1 MAAPLLSGLSP
12 EDAASPS
19 IGITKMDL
27 SQDTETDPKAPR
39 RRIPVGALL
48 FGVFLA
54 LAMGAYAWS
63 ILDAARR
70 TTDWLLIL
78 PVAGIGIFAIAFA
91 IIDDVQQGRQGRQ
104 HKVGEGD
111 ARIGA
116 ALVVLVLGFAG
127 ASPWLGFDIATGL
140 FIALALI
147 LQGERRPHVVV
158 PVALLT
164 AGALVYLFKHV
175 MGVPIPSSLI

>member
-1 MAAPLLSGLSP
+1 
-12 EDAASPS
+12 
-19 IGITKMDL
+19 MDL
-27 SQDTETDPKAPR
+27 RQDTETDTEAPR
-39 RRIPVGALL
+39 RRIPLGALL

-70 TTDWLLIL
+70 TTDWILIL
-78 PVAGIGIFAIAFA
+78 PVAGIGILAIAFA
-91 IIDDVQQGRQGRQ
+91 IIDDVRQGRQGRQ
-104 HKVGEGD
+104 PTVGEGD

-127 ASPWLGFDIATGL
+127 ASPWLGFDIAMAV

-147 LQGERRPHVVV
+147 LQGERRPLVVV

-164 AGALVYLFKHV
+164 AGVLVYLFKEV
-175 MGVPIPSSLI
+175 MGVPIPSSVI

>member
-1 MAAPLLSGLSP
+1 L
-12 EDAASPS
+12 
-19 IGITKMDL
+19 IGITNMNL
-27 SQDTETDPKAPR
+27 RQTADTDANTDPKTPR
-39 RRIPVGALL
+39 SRIPVGALF

-70 TTDWLLIL
+70 TTDWILIL
-78 PVAGIGIFAIAFA
+78 PVAGIGILALAFA
-91 IIDDVQQGRQGRQ
+91 IIDDLRQGRRGREPTI
-104 HKVGEGD
+104 GEGD

-127 ASPWLGFDIATGL
+127 ASPWLGFDIATAV

-147 LQGERRPHVVV
+147 LQGERRPLVVV
-158 PVALLT
+158 PMAVLT
-164 AGALVYLFKHV
+164 AGVLVYLFKSV
-175 MGVPIPSSLI
+175 LGVPIPSSII